1 MGSHLKGGGGND
13 TLIGGAGNDTLEGG
27 EGNDILIG
35 GAGADI
41 LFGGNGADNFVFKSV
56 ADSRPGMEDTIVDLK
71 FPDVSQQSHIDLS
84 AIDANTHVA
93 GDQAFTYIA
102 GAAFNHTAGEL
113 RFSDHLLQGDVNG
126 DGTADF
132 QVRINDITPRPF
144 DLIL

>member
-1 MGSHLKGGGGND
+1 
-13 TLIGGAGNDTLEGG
+13 
-27 EGNDILIG
+27 
-35 GAGADI
+35 
-41 LFGGNGADNFVFKSV
+41 
-56 ADSRPGMEDTIVDLK
+56 MEDTIVDLK

-84 AIDANTHVA
+84 AIDANTNAA